1 MLSYARGAMLNVELF
16 SANTCDDEL
25 FSFEL
30 FHEQI
35 GGYLELPLQGVLYV
49 NALYPGRCP
58 GLWKSCP
65 FVAQWLYYK
74 HLSSLMDH

>member
-35 GGYLELPLQGVLYV
+35 GGYLELPLLLY
-49 NALYPGRCP
+49 LQMKR
-58 GLWKSCP
+58 KKRK
-65 FVAQWLYYK
+65 F
-74 HLSSLMDH
+74 LSFCIPLLNLHW

>member
-16 SANTCDDEL
+16 SANACDDEL

-49 NALYPGRCP
+49 NALYPGRALGC
-58 GLWKSCP
+58 GR
-65 FVAQWLYYK
+65 VAPSGRSGCITNIY
-74 HLSSLMDH
+74 HH